1 MMSVLDSSFL
11 IDILRNEPSAVA
23 MLRRIDGAGTMLI
36 PAPAI
41 MELWAGA
48 LRSNASEEGKQQV
61 ERLASSMTVVDFDAV
76 AAKRAAELKH
86 SLRRET
92 IDVEDFM
99 IAGIALSRGEDVVT
113 KDAHYARIPG
123 LRVLKY

>member
-76 AAKRAAELKH
+76 AAKRAAEL
-86 SLRRET
+86 
-92 IDVEDFM
+92 
-99 IAGIALSRGEDVVT
+99 
-113 KDAHYARIPG
+113 
-123 LRVLKY
+123 